1 MSDHGP
7 PAGRSRGAI
16 PARLERLIIGVGLLA
31 ILAAAGARFGPRLAD
46 AADKPATQPAPTS
59 QPAPRPSTRHLI
71 GLTDLTRRIGGA
83 KTPVGRGIT
92 TQHVE
97 GPLGSY
103 VPDVALPQFNFVS
116 FRPMSGPSQTSGH
129 TTSTARI
136 LYGRK
141 ALLPAV
147 SDVACY
153 SSEDWIK
160 DGYLRAGSPEPPRAD
175 GRRLQNHSWIGM
187 VGPRAAD
194 ALRRIDY
201 VVDQQDVI
209 VVVGV
214 NNGANTPVP
223 DLLASAYN
231 VLAVGAESGNSSGGY
246 TRVDTPGR
254 CKPDLVAP
262 GGQTSYTTPVVTA
275 VAGRL
280 LEVADKMADSAPQA
294 SKSPVI
300 RAVLLAG
307 AEKTPRWRPE
317 PGHPLDS
324 HLGAGLV
331 RIDQSYLILT
341 RGPVDPGRVRT
352 PFGWDYRTINP
363 DGEQDYDFHLTR
375 SADEW
380 SVILTWNRKV
390 LGGVVKDPVLLRP
403 RWNNLAYVA
412 DLDLILY
419 AVDDQGRE
427 TQFAVS
433 NSKLDNVEHLYLK
446 NLPAGRYRLRVRR
459 VDAIDALPDCPYAL
473 AWRFAA
479 PPKPAASPPDAPGEP
494 DEDEDVSPT
503 TQPAT
508 MPQLAPDAS

>member
-1 MSDHGP
+1 MSDFGLP
-7 PAGRSRGAI
+7 TDPTTPSRSVRQR
-16 PARLERLIIGVGLLA
+16 RLLLWAALGLILLIISVH
-31 ILAAAGARFGPRLAD
+31 FGPRLAG
-46 AADKPATQPAPTS
+46 AADRPAATQPSPAS
-59 QPAPRPSTRHLI
+59 QPARRASTRQLI

-83 KTPVGRGIT
+83 KTPIGRDIT

-103 VPDVALPQFNFVS
+103 LPDINLPQFQFVG

-129 TTSTARI
+129 GTSTARL
-136 LYGRK
+136 LYGRR

-153 SSEDWIK
+153 ASEDWIK
-160 DGYLRAGSPEPPRAD
+160 DGYLRAGSPEPPRND

-194 ALRRIDY
+194 VLRRIDY
-201 VVDQQDVI
+201 VVDQQDV
-209 VVVGV
+209 VVVAGV
-214 NNGANTPVP
+214 NNGPNSSVP

-231 VLAVGAESGNSSGGY
+231 VIAVGSDTGNSSGGY

-280 LEVADKMADSAPQA
+280 LEVADKMADAAPNA
-294 SKSPVI
+294 RKPAVI

-307 AEKTPRWRPE
+307 AEKMPGWHTE

-324 HLGAGLV
+324 HLGAGRV
-331 RIDQSYLILT
+331 RIDHSYLILS
-341 RGPVDPGRVRT
+341 RGPADPGRVTT
-352 PFGWDYRTINP
+352 PFGWDYQPIMP
-363 DGEQDYDFHLTR
+363 DGQQDYDFQLTR
-375 SADEW
+375 TADEW

-390 LGGVVKDPVLLRP
+390 VGGQIEDPILLRP
-403 RWNNLAYVA
+403 RWNNSAYVA

-419 AVDDQGRE
+419 TLDDQGRE
-427 TQFAVS
+427 TQLAVS

-446 NLPAGRYRLRVRR
+446 NIPAGHYRLRVRR
-459 VDAIDALPDCPYAL
+459 VDPINAVPACPYAL

-479 PPKPAASPPDAPGEP
+479 PPKTAPSSAPPEP
-494 DEDEDVSPT
+494 DEDEDFAPAPE
-503 TQPAT
+503 PAT
-508 MPQLAPDAS
+508 MPQFSPDAP